1 MALWGGRFEGKT
13 SPLFKRFND
22 SLRFDWRLVQADI
35 AGSKAWASAIQR
47 AGVISADDLKRL
59 HGALDELA
67 AVAKSRGEAIAAD
80 GDEDVHS
87 WVERHLIEKV
97 GDLGKRLHTGRS
109 RNDQVCTDLRLLAA
123 GQIDELVGAVRAAQR
138 SLVALAEREQGVIM
152 PGYTHLQRGQP
163 ILFSH
168 WCLAYVEMLGRDAAR
183 FADALKRVRVS
194 PLGSGALAG
203 TAYAIDREALA
214 RDLGFDAASR
224 NSLDAVGD
232 RDFVFETLACCAMTA
247 IHLSRLAEDL
257 IAYCSSEFGFVT
269 LDDSVSSGSSL
280 MPQKKNPDSLELT
293 RGKVGRVIGA
303 LVAIATTMKGLPL
316 AYNKDLQED
325 KEPLLDATEHLMLT
339 LAMIPPVLDT
349 LKVNRETCRAAA
361 VGDGTILSTELAD
374 YLVSKGVAFR
384 DAHEAAG
391 RAVRLALSTG
401 TPMHRLTLAQMQSV
415 DARIGEDVFSAL
427 TPEAA
432 VAKRN
437 VLGGTAPAQV
447 ARQIAEVR
455 ARLDARVR

>member
-1 MALWGGRFEGKT
+1 MALWGGRFEGKA

-47 AGVISADDLKRL
+47 AGVISAPDLKRL

-67 AVAKSRGEAIAAD
+67 ALAKSRGEAIALD

-87 WVERHLIEKV
+87 WVERNLIEKV

-109 RNDQVCTDLRLLAA
+109 RNDQVCTDLRLLTAEIIA
-123 GQIDELVGAVRAAQR
+123 ELTGAIRGAQR
-138 SLVALAEREQGVIM
+138 SLVNLADRERGVIM

-168 WCLAYVEMLGRDAAR
+168 WCLAYLEMLDRDADR
-183 FADALKRVRVS
+183 FADAQKRVRVS

-203 TAYAIDREALA
+203 TAYPIDREQLT
-214 RDLGFDAASR
+214 RDLGFASASR

-232 RDFVFETLACCAMTA
+232 RDFVFETLSCCAMTA
-247 IHLSRLAEDL
+247 IHLSRFAEDL
-257 IAYCSSEFGFVT
+257 ILYCSSEFGFVT

-293 RGKVGRVIGA
+293 RGKVGRVLGA
-303 LVAIATTMKGLPL
+303 LVSIATTMKGLPL

-325 KEPLLDATEHLMLT
+325 KEPLLDAADNLLLT
-339 LAMIPPVLDT
+339 LAMVPPVLDT
-349 LKVNRETCRAAA
+349 LRVNREACHAAA
-361 VGDGTILSTELAD
+361 SGDGTILSTELAD
-374 YLVSKGVAFR
+374 YLVGKGLPFR
-384 DAHEAAG
+384 DAHEVAG
-391 RAVRLALSTG
+391 KAVRLSLSSS
-401 TPMHRLTLAQMQSV
+401 TPLHRLSLSQLQSV
-415 DARIGEDVFSAL
+415 DARIGPDVFGAL

-432 VAKRN
+432 VAKRD
-437 VLGGTAPAQV
+437 VLGGTAPSRV
-447 ARQIAEVR
+447 ASQIAEAR
-455 ARLDARVR
+455 SRLDRHAR